1 MAALNFLPAAT
12 SPVAP
17 ALLPLPHPA
26 NSLRMRPVSQP
37 ARRSILTSNA
47 ELHERRNNAIP
58 RGVSNSLAVYADRA
72 SNAELWDVEGR
83 RYIDFASGI
92 AVLNTGHAHPKIKE
106 AIARQLDK
114 FTHTCFQVTPYE
126 SYVELAEQLNALAPG
141 KTPKKTIFL
150 STGAEAVENAIKI
163 ARFHTKRSAVIAF
176 SGGFHGRT
184 LACISL
190 TGKVQPYKAGFG
202 PMLPEV
208 YHLPFPMAYHGITVE
223 QSLQAL
229 EQLFKADV
237 DPARVA
243 AIIIEPVLG
252 EGGFYAAPTELLKR
266 LRALCDSH
274 GILLIADEIQ
284 TGFARTGRMFAIE
297 HSGVEPDLMT
307 IAKSV
312 AGGVPLSAVI
322 GKADIMD
329 SPGPGGL
336 GGTFAGSPLA
346 CAAGLAVLE
355 VIREEQL
362 LNRAQHIGHFMSSRL
377 KGLQVRF
384 PCVGDVRAL
393 GGMVAIELV
402 RNCSAEAPDPELT
415 KSLVQAAGRRG
426 LILLSCG
433 VYANVIRFLAPL
445 TIPDALLKEGFNI
458 FEQALDE
465 VARTTAV
472 PA

>member
-1 MAALNFLPAAT
+1 M
-12 SPVAP
+12 
-17 ALLPLPHPA
+17 
-26 NSLRMRPVSQP
+26 
-37 ARRSILTSNA
+37 TSNA
-47 ELHERRNNAIP
+47 DLHERRKNAIP

-72 SNAELWDVEGR
+72 SNAELWDVEGK

-92 AVLNTGHAHPKIKE
+92 AVVNTGHVHPRVKA
-106 AIARQLDK
+106 AIAQQLDR
-114 FTHTCFQVTPYE
+114 FIHTCFQVTPYE
-126 SYVELAEQLNALAPG
+126 SYVALAERLNELAPG

-150 STGAEAVENAIKI
+150 STGAEAIENAIKI

-176 SGGFHGRT
+176 AGGFHGRT
-184 LACISL
+184 FACMSL

-208 YHLPFPMAYHGITVE
+208 YHLPFPMAYHGVTVE
-223 QSLQAL
+223 QSMQAL

-252 EGGFYAAPTELLKR
+252 EGGFYVAPTELLRK
-266 LRALCDSH
+266 LRTVCDQH
-274 GILLIADEIQ
+274 GIMLIVDEIQ

-297 HSGVEPDLMT
+297 HSGIEPDLMT
-307 IAKSV
+307 VAKSI
-312 AGGVPLSAVI
+312 ASGVPLAAVI

-329 SPGPGGL
+329 SPAPGGL
-336 GGTFAGSPLA
+336 GGTYGGSPLA
-346 CAAGLAVLE
+346 CAAGLTVLD

-362 LNRAQHIGHFMSSRL
+362 LNRAQHIGHFMTSRL

-384 PCVGDVRAL
+384 PAIGDVRSL
-393 GGMVAIELV
+393 GAMVAVELV
-402 RNCSAEAPDPELT
+402 KNCSAEEPDAELT
-415 KSLVQAAGRRG
+415 KALVQAAGRRG
-426 LILLSCG
+426 LVLLSCG
-433 VYANVIRFLAPL
+433 IYSNVIRFLAPL
-445 TIPDALLKEGFNI
+445 TISDALLKEGFNI

-465 VARTTAV
+465 VARAPAAAV

>member
-1 MAALNFLPAAT
+1 M
-12 SPVAP
+12 
-17 ALLPLPHPA
+17 
-26 NSLRMRPVSQP
+26 
-37 ARRSILTSNA
+37 TSNA
-47 ELHERRNNAIP
+47 DLHERRQQAIP
-58 RGVSNSLAVYADRA
+58 RGVSNSLAIYAERA
-72 SNAELWDVEGR
+72 SGAELWDVEGR
-83 RYIDFASGI
+83 RYIDFATGI
-92 AVLNTGHAHPKIKE
+92 AVLNTGHVHPKVKQ
-106 AIARQLDK
+106 AIAQQLEK
-114 FTHTCFQVTPYE
+114 LTHTCFQVTPYE
-126 SYVELAEQLNALAPG
+126 SYVALAERLNEAAPG
-141 KTPKKTIFL
+141 NTPKKTVFFT
-150 STGAEAVENAIKI
+150 TGAEAVENAIKI
-163 ARFHTKRSAVIAF
+163 ARFHTKRSAIIAF

-184 LACISL
+184 LATISL

-208 YHLPFPMAYHGITVE
+208 YHVPFPMPYHGVTVE
-223 QSLQAL
+223 DALKAL

-252 EGGFYAAPTELLKR
+252 EGGFYPAPTELLRK
-266 LRALCDSH
+266 LRGLCDQH

-284 TGFARTGRMFAIE
+284 TGFGRTGRLFAME

-312 AGGVPLSAVI
+312 SGGVPLSGVI

-346 CAAGLAVLE
+346 CAAGLAVLD

-362 LNRAQHIGHFMSSRL
+362 LNRAQHIGHFMTSRL

-384 PCVGDVRAL
+384 PSVGDVRSL
-393 GGMVAIELV
+393 GAMVAVELV
-402 RNCSAEAPDPELT
+402 KNCRADSPDPELT
-415 KSLVQAAGRRG
+415 RALVQAAGRRG
-426 LILLSCG
+426 LIILSCG
-433 VYANVIRFLAPL
+433 IYSNVVRFLAPL
-445 TIPDALLKEGFNI
+445 TISDALLKEGFHL

-465 VARTTAV
+465 VSRAPV

>member
-1 MAALNFLPAAT
+1 M
-12 SPVAP
+12 
-17 ALLPLPHPA
+17 
-26 NSLRMRPVSQP
+26 
-37 ARRSILTSNA
+37 TSNS
-47 ELHERRNNAIP
+47 ELHERRVAAVP

-92 AVLNTGHAHPKIKE
+92 AVVNTGHVHPKVKE
-106 AIARQLDK
+106 AIARQLEK
-114 FTHTCFQVTPYE
+114 LTHTCFQVTPYE
-126 SYVELAEQLNALAPG
+126 SYIALAERLNAAAPG
-141 KTPKKTIFL
+141 PTPKKTIFL
-150 STGAEAVENAIKI
+150 TTGAEAVENAIKI

-184 LACISL
+184 LACIGL

-208 YHLPFPMAYHGITVE
+208 YHLPFPIPFHEVAVAD
-223 QSLQAL
+223 SLEAL
-229 EQLFKADV
+229 SQLFKADV

-252 EGGFYAAPTELLKR
+252 EGGFYPAPAELLRR
-266 LRALCDSH
+266 LRSVCDQH

-284 TGFARTGRMFAIE
+284 TGFGRTGRLFAIE

-307 IAKSV
+307 VAKSV
-312 AGGVPLSAVI
+312 SGGVPLSAVI
-322 GKADIMD
+322 GKAQIMD
-329 SPGPGGL
+329 APPPGGL

-346 CAAGLAVLE
+346 CAAGLAVLD

-362 LNRAQHIGHFMSSRL
+362 LNRATHIGNFMTSRL

-384 PCVGDVRAL
+384 PCIGEVRGVGA
-393 GGMVAIELV
+393 MVAIELV
-402 RNCSAEAPDPELT
+402 KNCRADSPDAELT
-415 KSLVQAAGRRG
+415 KALVQAAGRRG
-426 LILLSCG
+426 LVLLSCG
-433 VYANVIRFLAPL
+433 IYSNVIRFLAPL
-445 TIPDALLKEGFNI
+445 TISDAHMKEGFNL

-465 VARTTAV
+465 VARSAAV
-472 PA
+472 A

>member
-1 MAALNFLPAAT
+1 
-12 SPVAP
+12 
-17 ALLPLPHPA
+17 
-26 NSLRMRPVSQP
+26 
-37 ARRSILTSNA
+37 LTSNA
-47 ELHERRNNAIP
+47 ELHERRKNAIP
-58 RGVSNSLAVYADRA
+58 RGVANNLAIYAERA
-72 SNAELWDVEGR
+72 SNAEMWDVEGK

-92 AVLNTGHAHPKIKE
+92 AVLNTGHVHPRIKE
-106 AIARQLDK
+106 AIARQLDR
-114 FTHTCFQVTPYE
+114 FIHTCFQVTPYE
-126 SYVELAEQLNALAPG
+126 SYVALAEQLNELAPG

-202 PMLPEV
+202 PMMPEV
-208 YHLPFPMAYHGITVE
+208 FHLPFPMTYHGITVE
-223 QSLQAL
+223 QSLEAL
-229 EQLFKADV
+229 DQLFKADV

-252 EGGFYAAPTELLKR
+252 EGGFYVAPPELLRK
-266 LRALCDSH
+266 LRSICDQH
-274 GILLIADEIQ
+274 GIVLVIDEIQ

-297 HSGVEPDLMT
+297 HAGIEPDLMT
-307 IAKSV
+307 VAKSI
-312 AGGVPLSAVI
+312 AGGVPLAAVI

-329 SPGPGGL
+329 APAPGGL
-336 GGTFAGSPLA
+336 GGTYAGAPLA
-346 CAAGLAVLE
+346 CAAGLTVLE

-362 LNRAQHIGHFMSSRL
+362 LNRAQHIGHFMTSRL

-384 PCVGDVRAL
+384 PAIGEVRAL
-393 GGMVAIELV
+393 GAMVAVELV
-402 RNCSAEAPDPELT
+402 KNCSAEQPDAELA
-415 KSLVQAAGRRG
+415 KALVQAASRRG

-433 VYANVIRFLAPL
+433 VYGNVIRFLAPL
-445 TIPDALLKEGFNI
+445 TISDALLKEGFNL

-465 VARTTAV
+465 VARTAAAV